1 MKMMKTTT
9 SLIAIW
15 LLIVSSLIGEAS
27 ANIFGS
33 GSNAGITFN
42 QYRRNYAREMLKKL
56 KYGEAGTFNFGRF
69 QSPNAVDKAMSGCRS
84 SKSFK
89 HHHAK
94 DGREGYYCSTRLGG
108 DWVLAESKQVAKDCV
123 PAEVLAAYL
132 DGTNQKKWNEDKVSD
147 VKVSRVGP
155 GLYRQ
160 AMVLKPQRVL
170 TGKTTVMR
178 YTQKI
183 RVDKIG
189 KGNYNALVELDTTSK
204 SNTKLRPFHILK
216 VNVGLEQVGNDVFI
230 YAAGIMKVNR
240 KIVPNLYIFDA
251 SGIAGAMAGK
261 GTLWL
266 SKHFQDRASKIQ

>member
-1 MKMMKTTT
+1 MMMKTTIT
-9 SLIAIW
+9 SVVAI
-15 LLIVSSLIGEAS
+15 LLLVSLIGEAS

-42 QYRRNYAREMLKKL
+42 QYRRNYAREVLKKL

-89 HHHAK
+89 YHHAK
-94 DGREGYYCSTRLGG
+94 DGREGYYCSTRLDG
-108 DWVLAESKQVAKDCV
+108 DWVLAESKQVAMDCV

-216 VNVGLEQVGNDVFI
+216 VNVGLEQVGNDVHI
-230 YAAGIMKVNR
+230 YGKRIYTDMKLTVELL
-240 KIVPNLYIFDA
+240 VDLYLTSF
-251 SGIAGAMAGK
+251 SFSV
-261 GTLWL
+261 LHF
-266 SKHFQDRASKIQ
+266 SKSCWYHESK